1 MYENVRG
8 IRINGTMFESGE
20 SFDLFSARK
29 NIPTRMSIVY
39 GRNGSGKSTVTKGFQ
54 KYSSQDVES
63 IVGAEL
69 YDFDNSVIAETDEI
83 RNNIF
88 TFNEDFIEKNVRI
101 KADGLDT
108 IIMFGEKVDLE
119 EEIESVNKGLSEKR
133 LEYTMQENI
142 CKQFDN
148 SNDVNSPFFHWNKIK
163 TSLQGDG
170 NWAGIER
177 KIRGTRQNAQVSE
190 ILINSIIARVPSKTQ
205 KELKKEFDELYEQL
219 NYINGAGEKINIS
232 VPTVKLSIDTKK
244 IWDLLSKKIEKPELL
259 ERDRFILDLVLNG
272 KQQHFV
278 NVRHTFVQPEITNC
292 PYCLQD
298 IDESY
303 KKELVTSIEN
313 VLGKDV
319 EEHISDLQ
327 AIEIEPLQV
336 DFSLYDKL
344 DTNIVSECNK
354 LQVEINDII
363 MQFKNIINQ
372 KINNVYTP
380 MEIIDIEYID
390 IYQQLKDKMGLLE
403 KSRIAYNKKFNEV
416 DKMKKELIELNKEI
430 AYYTIKPDF
439 DTYLSQKCTFEKEQ
453 KKFDVIIEEGKIL
466 KRRLTDLT
474 QKQKNI
480 HIAVDII
487 NQGLKYVFFSSDR
500 LVIKPEDERY
510 ILYSNNRPV
519 KPQDISCGERNILA
533 LCYFF
538 TLLMNNLNEKDVYT
552 QESFLVIDD
561 PVSSFDLENK
571 IGILSYLKSQLLKVM
586 LGNRQSKVIIF
597 SHDLATVYDMI
608 KQFEEIKEAVIL
620 QYNEKKD
627 EVTTNYSQ
635 IELRDFNIV
644 DFPYRKRN
652 EYTLLLKTI
661 YDFAD
666 SSSIENDLA
675 IGNIMRRALESFSTF
690 EYKKG
695 IDSISCDQEI
705 LKSMGNEKYSQ
716 YFENLMYRLILN
728 GESHSEEH
736 IKSLQDLNFY
746 STISTEEKR
755 RTAKDV
761 LCLINVLNPRHL
773 SAHFSDIPNA
783 TIKINTWCDDIL
795 SGN

>member
-1 MYENVRG
+1 
-8 IRINGTMFESGE
+8 
-20 SFDLFSARK
+20 
-29 NIPTRMSIVY
+29 
-39 GRNGSGKSTVTKGFQ
+39 
-54 KYSSQDVES
+54 
-63 IVGAEL
+63 
-69 YDFDNSVIAETDEI
+69 
-83 RNNIF
+83 
-88 TFNEDFIEKNVRI
+88 
-101 KADGLDT
+101 
-108 IIMFGEKVDLE
+108 
-119 EEIESVNKGLSEKR
+119 
-133 LEYTMQENI
+133 
-142 CKQFDN
+142 
-148 SNDVNSPFFHWNKIK
+148 
-163 TSLQGDG
+163 
-170 NWAGIER
+170 
-177 KIRGTRQNAQVSE
+177 
-190 ILINSIIARVPSKTQ
+190 
-205 KELKKEFDELYEQL
+205 
-219 NYINGAGEKINIS
+219 
-232 VPTVKLSIDTKK
+232 
-244 IWDLLSKKIEKPELL
+244 
-259 ERDRFILDLVLNG
+259 
-272 KQQHFV
+272 
-278 NVRHTFVQPEITNC
+278 
-292 PYCLQD
+292 
-298 IDESY
+298 
-303 KKELVTSIEN
+303 
-313 VLGKDV
+313 
-319 EEHISDLQ
+319 
-327 AIEIEPLQV
+327 
-336 DFSLYDKL
+336 
-344 DTNIVSECNK
+344 
-354 LQVEINDII
+354 
-363 MQFKNIINQ
+363 
-372 KINNVYTP
+372 

-608 KQFEEIKEAVIL
+608 KQFEEIKEAVKVK
-620 QYNEKKD
+620 YNEKKD